1 MFDKT
6 SYITNAFL
14 KSQKYWI
21 EKQKSS
27 KRKINA
33 KMALIHFLIPNLDS
47 GFKNRTQEHKSND
60 SIKDDEKLS
69 FLSRMSK
76 LMDTH
81 NNLIMSW
88 KEVFHSI
95 QSKSFE
101 EYTIDDV
108 RKENVDVIIELQ
120 ALDQLLQSKIMV
132 TIQSKFKINNI
143 TLHSQLTLDVFN
155 INDVK
160 LIHNH
165 ILSLCPNSKHR
176 LNVPLDIH
184 NIQKHNIN
192 FFENKITDSKGNIV
206 FHLKQLVNAD
216 CAIGQSANSLL
227 FQLDKNDDFLQKYHI
242 QQKDLEPILS
252 KVELDILNH
261 PSKLMNNKSLITIQS
276 NHQDYIQSFQSNDY
290 LVQSNNNIIDM
301 HLAHIDLYHVEYITR
316 YDLKKNEIQYM
327 QPKKEYTFNSFK
339 DCLHQ
344 YKKRLDFSDYQ
355 NIEET
360 YLTKPQINPSKIVK
374 DISNEEFYLKDLANY
389 MSNHAQKDI
398 TFYKDIFAI
407 LREFNKIYTIYNS
420 SGYLTKLILH
430 KYLNK
435 YKLIKNRLQLF
446 KHYVLL
452 FNPDIKN
459 LYYTGILNNHHTLED
474 QCFNRTFNMLSIINT
489 CYPNLIKNLINYKKE
504 NTGLF
509 PLIINAKLHDI
520 NNGVD
525 DLLSFNKNKHL
536 FDSKNQF
543 KLLNKRKSSIL
554 TKIYMCLYIS
564 SNLAITPNIDD
575 SFSVCFKGES
585 KKNLDLS
592 NIHISHENYHLLL
605 NIRKRLFWLLV
616 ANPHFSI
623 KHIHLI
629 MVENFLLGAL
639 KHDLPYVKYFDNKT
653 VQMIIRII
661 IQHYYQL
668 FLDMAKQSKQN
679 KFDWRKNHEE
689 IVENFEEFSQ
699 LKRDIRMLIDF
710 FLTLKESNTS
720 IQDIKKYIN
729 ETKWKNHFKT
739 DDYNEIVTKCLTEK
753 FDGKFLLKIIHQ
765 ENNSFVLPLHNEL
778 KLNDKSTLKSLLTYI
793 REYDKFYI
801 TQEQIL
807 DNQVVDYNQYPI
819 TIEKMQIGDV
829 EITPILNSTELM
841 YEGFDMRHC
850 VYAYRDYCQRA
861 EYVVFHIA
869 DKTQYNNIQNGQN
882 VIKELTLGLSIFKQ
896 HYKSLK
902 DIVDVQNDQKFKEYR
917 NLSQDKIVLEQNPSH
932 SNLYF
937 VFDQCFGYK
946 NDYIVNDEQIANINF
961 SINQLLFKLNG
972 EFLDTIGF

>member
-1 MFDKT
+1 M
-6 SYITNAFL
+6 
-14 KSQKYWI
+14 
-21 EKQKSS
+21 
-27 KRKINA
+27 
-33 KMALIHFLIPNLDS
+33 
-47 GFKNRTQEHKSND
+47 
-60 SIKDDEKLS
+60 
-69 FLSRMSK
+69 
-76 LMDTH
+76 
-81 NNLIMSW
+81 
-88 KEVFHSI
+88 
-95 QSKSFE
+95 
-101 EYTIDDV
+101 
-108 RKENVDVIIELQ
+108 
-120 ALDQLLQSKIMV
+120 
-132 TIQSKFKINNI
+132 
-143 TLHSQLTLDVFN
+143 
-155 INDVK
+155 
-160 LIHNH
+160 
-165 ILSLCPNSKHR
+165 
-176 LNVPLDIH
+176 
-184 NIQKHNIN
+184 
-192 FFENKITDSKGNIV
+192 
-206 FHLKQLVNAD
+206 
-216 CAIGQSANSLL
+216 
-227 FQLDKNDDFLQKYHI
+227 
-242 QQKDLEPILS
+242 
-252 KVELDILNH
+252 
-261 PSKLMNNKSLITIQS
+261 
-276 NHQDYIQSFQSNDY
+276 
-290 LVQSNNNIIDM
+290 
-301 HLAHIDLYHVEYITR
+301 
-316 YDLKKNEIQYM
+316 
-327 QPKKEYTFNSFK
+327 
-339 DCLHQ
+339 
-344 YKKRLDFSDYQ
+344 
-355 NIEET
+355 
-360 YLTKPQINPSKIVK
+360 
-374 DISNEEFYLKDLANY
+374 
-389 MSNHAQKDI
+389 
-398 TFYKDIFAI
+398 
-407 LREFNKIYTIYNS
+407 
-420 SGYLTKLILH
+420 
-430 KYLNK
+430 
-435 YKLIKNRLQLF
+435 
-446 KHYVLL
+446 
-452 FNPDIKN
+452 
-459 LYYTGILNNHHTLED
+459 
-474 QCFNRTFNMLSIINT
+474 
-489 CYPNLIKNLINYKKE
+489 
-504 NTGLF
+504 F
-509 PLIINAKLHDI
+509 PLIINDKLHDI